1 MRTAEGPESSV
12 SPVPGGVDVE
22 ADEDCGSVAPRL
34 RARFGLRRENIPE
47 SLRRCAVAQ
56 IHDSMVNPRIEVL
69 LSKVD
74 SRFTLVSLGAQRA
87 RQINAY
93 FNQLGEGQGSNVPP
107 QVTSLARKPL
117 SIAFEEISA
126 DKIIPV
132 RVDPVELLIEDVV
145 EGSEETI
152 ELAEAIDEAP
162 DGD

>member
-1 MRTAEGPESSV
+1 M
-12 SPVPGGVDVE
+12 
-22 ADEDCGSVAPRL
+22 
-34 RARFGLRRENIPE
+34 
-47 SLRRCAVAQ
+47 AQ

-132 RVDPVELLIEDVV
+132 RVDPADLLEDVV
-145 EGSEETI
+145 EGIDETV
-152 ELAEAIDEAP
+152 ELAEAVDEAP
-162 DGD
+162 EAD

>member
-1 MRTAEGPESSV
+1 M
-12 SPVPGGVDVE
+12 
-22 ADEDCGSVAPRL
+22 
-34 RARFGLRRENIPE
+34 
-47 SLRRCAVAQ
+47 AQ
-56 IHDSMVNPRIEVL
+56 IHDSMVNPRIETL

-107 QVTSLARKPL
+107 QVTSVARKPL

-132 RVDPVELLIEDVV
+132 RIDPVELAVDDADADVV
-145 EGSEETI
+145 ETI
-152 ELAEAIDEAP
+152 ELVEAVDESA
-162 DGD
+162 DVEAD